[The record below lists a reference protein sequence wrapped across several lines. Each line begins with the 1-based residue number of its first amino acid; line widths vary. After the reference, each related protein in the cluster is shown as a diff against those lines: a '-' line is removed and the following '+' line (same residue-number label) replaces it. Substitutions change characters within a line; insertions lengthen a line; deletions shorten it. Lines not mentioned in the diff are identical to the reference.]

1 MCIGIRRVWISYL
14 CCAVSEMHL
23 VAAYNQFHSSI
34 FYPNINNKNKN
45 NDSLP
50 MAFISNASPKHPEWD
65 PGRMDTEVEKICWT
79 RSSLRTAGT
88 GRGRMV
94 QLHRLVGSSSTQCS
108 CRPQDLCR
116 EPALE

>member
-1 MCIGIRRVWISYL
+1 MLRSVRNASCGRIQSIPFFHFLPKYL
-14 CCAVSEMHL
+14 
-23 VAAYNQFHSSI
+23 Y
-34 FYPNINNKNKN
+34 INNKNKN
-45 NDSLP
+45 KNYDSLP